1 MFDQVFGSLQK
12 ATESSVKLQQEMFQ
26 KWVEAFPSATSAFPA
41 PGEAGVEWRKKW
53 EETAAEMLKRQKEMV
68 DKNYDAG
75 IKALADIFDVVE
87 ATSAEEYQRKVV
99 ELYQKSFD
107 SLRQLSEA
115 QLNEFK
121 AAAEKWSEMMATP
134 ST

>member
-1 MFDQVFGSLQK
+1 MFEQVFDSLQK

-26 KWVEAFPSATSAFPA
+26 KWLEVFPSATSTLPSPTDA
-41 PGEAGVEWRKKW
+41 VTDWRKKW
-53 EETAAEMLKRQKEMV
+53 VETASEMLGRQKELV

-75 IKALADIFDVVE
+75 IKALQDVFEVTE
-87 ATSAEEYQRKVV
+87 AKSPQEYQEKVV

-115 QLNEFK
+115 QLSEFK
-121 AAAEKWSEMMATP
+121 VAMEKWSEAMTSP
-134 ST
+134 SA